1 MRLPLRSNALCT
13 VAAAGVALALSAC
26 GYGFNAGA
34 RTFPAEL
41 RTIGVEALE
50 NDTREAGLEKRIA
63 LALEREFAMRG
74 PFRIASHPSDGDLVL
89 SGTLRQAVDRPVA
102 FNSKDEV
109 LTYQTLLLLDLE
121 LRRRDTGALVWQAKG
136 IHETGDYETVASVI
150 VTTSS
155 EFRSSTLN
163 AEDLGGF
170 TDIQLAESRR
180 RQTIDRMLQALA
192 RDAYDQM
199 MEDF

>member
-1 MRLPLRSNALCT
+1 VRRSRIGVVLA
-13 VAAAGVALALSAC
+13 VAVLLGSAC
-26 GYGFNAGA
+26 GYRVGSGG
-34 RTFPAEL
+34 RTFAPEL
-41 RTIGVEALE
+41 RTLGVEALT
-50 NDTREAGLEKRIA
+50 NDTREPGIEKRIA
-63 LALEREFAMRG
+63 LAIEREFAMRG
-74 PFRIASHPSDGDLVL
+74 PFRIAPRPVDGDLVL
-89 SGTLRQAVDRPVA
+89 SGTVRQAVDRPVA

-121 LRRRDTGALVWQAKG
+121 LRRRDTGALLWQVKG
-136 IHETGDYETVASVI
+136 LRETGDYETVASVI

-180 RQTIDRMLQALA
+180 RRTIEGLLRALA
-192 RDAYDQM
+192 HDVYDQV

>member
-1 MRLPLRSNALCT
+1 MGARVPRHGTAALLC
-13 VAAAGVALALSAC
+13 VLLAGC
-26 GYGFNAGA
+26 GYGFNGGG
-34 RTFPAEL
+34 RTFAPEL
-41 RTIGVEALE
+41 HTIGVEALE
-50 NDTREAGLEKRIA
+50 NDTREAGLEKRVA

-74 PFRIASHPSDGDLVL
+74 PFHISPKPAEGDLVL

-109 LTYQTLLLLDLE
+109 LMYQSLLMLDLE
-121 LRRRDTGALVWQAKG
+121 LRRRDTGALIWKVTG
-136 IHETGDYETVASVI
+136 LRETGDYESVASVI

-155 EFRSSTLN
+155 DFRSSTLN

-180 RQTIDRMLQALA
+180 REMQDRMLQTMAH
-192 RDAYDQM
+192 DVYDQI

>member
-1 MRLPLRSNALCT
+1 MTA
-13 VAAAGVALALSAC
+13 VAAAGC
-26 GYGFNAGA
+26 GYHFNGGGRAFA
-34 RTFPAEL
+34 PDL
-41 RTIGVEALE
+41 KTIGVEALE
-50 NDTREAGLEKRIA
+50 NDTREAGLEKRVA
-63 LALEREFAMRG
+63 LAIEREFAMRG
-74 PFRIASHPSDGDLVL
+74 PFRIAAHPDAGDLVL

-121 LRRRDTGALVWQAKG
+121 LRRRDTGALIWQAKG
-136 IHETGDYETVASVI
+136 LHQTGDYESVASVI

-155 EFRSSTLN
+155 DFRSSTLN

-170 TDIQLAESRR
+170 TDVQLAESRR
-180 RQTIDRMLQALA
+180 RQTVERMLQSLA
-192 RDAYDQM
+192 HDVYDQI

>member
-1 MRLPLRSNALCT
+1 MHRVR
-13 VAAAGVALALSAC
+13 VYAAVVALAVLGGC
-26 GYGFNAGA
+26 GYGFNAGG
-34 RTFPAEL
+34 RTFAPEL
-41 RTIGVEALE
+41 HTIGVEALA

-74 PFRIASHPSDGDLVL
+74 PFRIASKPSEGDLVL

-109 LTYQTLLLLDLE
+109 LTYQTMLTVDLE
-121 LRRRDTGALVWQAKG
+121 LRRRDTNALIWQATG
-136 IHETGDYETVASVI
+136 LHETGDFESVASVI

-155 EFRSSTLN
+155 DFRSSTLN
-163 AEDLGGF
+163 AEDLGAF
-170 TDIQLAESRR
+170 TDVQLAESRR
-180 RQTIDRMLQALA
+180 RETQARLLQALA
-192 RDAYDQM
+192 HDVYDQI